1 MAKNP
6 FANYLFNLT
15 DECVAHARNL
25 KEILNKERAA
35 LITLNTDDILILVSQ
50 KDSGMLKLQR
60 KKAELKKFMREHFQS
75 DSMASLSF
83 SDPFLEAEW
92 NTKKESWELSW
103 NELRGLCEHN
113 QRFIN
118 HSMKNLDRLVENLKR
133 LLGQHA
139 TYSPK
144 GKRVD
149 QNSQGSVVEGRY

>member
-1 MAKNP
+1 M
-6 FANYLFNLT
+6 
-15 DECVAHARNL
+15 
-25 KEILNKERAA
+25 
-35 LITLNTDDILILVSQ
+35 ITLNTDDILILVSQ

-83 SDPFLEAEW
+83 SDPLLQAEW

-118 HSMKNLDRLVENLKR
+118 TR
-133 LLGQHA
+133 
-139 TYSPK
+139 
-144 GKRVD
+144 
-149 QNSQGSVVEGRY
+149 